1 LNFAIGK
8 LATMI
13 PDRILAAIDIGTNSI
28 HMVVVRVK
36 TNLPSMSIIAA
47 EKATVRLGERC
58 AQTGKLLDE
67 AMERS
72 MVALGR
78 CQEICRTMD
87 VEEIVAVATSATR
100 ESPNGNDFIR
110 RIEQELGLHVE
121 IISGQEEARRIYLGV
136 LSAMELQNQPH
147 IVIDIGGGSTELIL
161 GDGHDPLYLSSTKVG
176 AVRLTDQFIKTDPI
190 SFQEFDRLQ
199 NYIRGMLERP
209 IDELKLS
216 LDRKPV
222 QLIGTSGTIETLA
235 ALHAKMKFGS
245 IPNPI
250 QGYEIHFVDLEEM
263 VTYLSKLNLAE
274 RTDLLRQ
281 KRAEIILAGAL
292 VLLEAMRLLG
302 APKIVVCQR
311 SLREGLIVDWMIRH
325 GFIEDRLRYQSSVR
339 DRSVLKLADK
349 YHIKLDYAKQV
360 ARMALSLFDQTQGIL
375 HAWGQEER
383 SLLWA
388 AAMLHN
394 AGHHINHA
402 AHHKHSYYLI
412 RNGELLGYTET
423 EIEAI
428 ANLARYHRKS
438 EPKRKHENFQ
448 KLIGDRLQL
457 MVRELSPILRLAV
470 ALDRRQLGAI
480 ASVQLDCKPKQ
491 KTCHLQVTP
500 ADSSDSCALELW
512 SLEYKKQPFE
522 AQFNRTLTTSLKK

>member
-1 LNFAIGK
+1 MN
-8 LATMI
+8 

-36 TNLPSMSIIAA
+36 THLPSMSIIAT

-58 AQTGKLLDE
+58 AQTGKLMDE

-72 MVALGR
+72 LAALAR
-78 CQEICRTMD
+78 CQEICRTMA
-87 VEEIVAVATSATR
+87 VEEIIAVATSATR
-100 ESPNGNDFIR
+100 ESPNGVDFIR
-110 RIEQELGLHVE
+110 RIEQELGLRVE

-147 IVIDIGGGSTELIL
+147 VVMDIGGGSTELIL

-190 SFQEFDRLQ
+190 SNLEFERLEH
-199 NYIRGMLERP
+199 YIQGMLERP
-209 IDELKLS
+209 TDEIKQVLGQKS
-216 LDRKPV
+216 V

-235 ALHAKMKFGS
+235 ALHAKEKTGS
-245 IPNPI
+245 IPNPL
-250 QGYEIHFVDLEEM
+250 QGYEIPFADLEAI
-263 VTYLSKLNLAE
+263 VARLRKLNLAE

-292 VLLEAMRLLG
+292 VLLESMRLLG
-302 APKIVVCQR
+302 ATKIFTCQR
-311 SLREGLIVDWMIRH
+311 SLREGLIVDWMIRQ

-339 DRSVLKLADK
+339 DRSVLKLAEK
-349 YHIKLDYAKQV
+349 YSINVAYAKQV
-360 ARMALSLFDQTQGIL
+360 AQHALSLFDQTQGFL
-375 HAWGQEER
+375 HEWGQEER

-438 EPKRKHENFQ
+438 EPKKKHENFQ
-448 KLIGDRLQL
+448 KLLNDRLQL
-457 MVRELSPILRLAV
+457 MVRELSTLLRLAV
-470 ALDRRQLGAI
+470 ALDRRQLSAI
-480 ASVQLDCKPKQ
+480 ASMKLECNPKT

-500 ADSSDSCALELW
+500 ANLDDLCELELW

-522 AQFNRTLTTSLKK
+522 SQFNYTLTAALTL